1 MRRSAHPQRCGV
13 QPRLRHGSA
22 DRECSSIDWAGSGFR
37 RLVVGDPAGLVPQS
51 RALQQTALKSCRSR
65 GDFASVV
72 PYGDGP
78 LVGGAGLQVG
88 AQVLGEDALLRL
100 HSAGVSGRPVRG
112 FHGGLPGGLH
122 HILPV
127 TLQLPAEAWLH
138 FVQSYGIVPVFY
150 GQVLEFQHS
159 IRSFLLILQ
168 GNVSFALF
176 YNFIIAKTQRRNISN
191 F

>member
-1 MRRSAHPQRCGV
+1 M
-13 QPRLRHGSA
+13 
-22 DRECSSIDWAGSGFR
+22 
-37 RLVVGDPAGLVPQS
+37 GDPAGLVPQS
-51 RALQQTALKSCRSR
+51 RALQQTGLKACRSR
-65 GDFASVV
+65 GDLASVV

-88 AQVLGEDALLRL
+88 TQVLGEDALLRL
-100 HSAGVSGRPVRG
+100 HSAGVPDRPVRG
-112 FHGGLPGGLH
+112 FHGDLPGGLH

-127 TLQLPAEAWLH
+127 ALQLPAEAWLH

-150 GQVLEFQHS
+150 GQVIEFQHI

-168 GNVSFALF
+168 GNVFLALF
-176 YNFIIAKTQRRNISN
+176 YNFIIAKNQRRNISN